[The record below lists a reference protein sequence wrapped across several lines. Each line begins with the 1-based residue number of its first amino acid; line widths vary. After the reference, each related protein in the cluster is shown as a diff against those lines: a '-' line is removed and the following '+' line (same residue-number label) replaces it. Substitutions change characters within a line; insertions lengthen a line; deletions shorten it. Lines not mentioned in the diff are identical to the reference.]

1 MHKIILSENM
11 QNPNETPQDAQA
23 EIDGVEAIVEEVF
36 ENTEATSESTAPE
49 ADLAGELLEAKDK
62 YLRLYAE
69 FENFRRRTAKEKTDL
84 IKNAGED
91 IIKAMIPIID
101 DFDRAQKAF
110 EKSADLTTL
119 SEEAQKEILA
129 LREGVSLVQNK
140 LLRTLEQKGLKAME
154 SSIGKAFD
162 VNEQESVT
170 NIPAPSD
177 DMRGK
182 VMDELEKGYYLNEKV
197 LRFAKV
203 VVGS

>member
-1 MHKIILSENM
+1 M
-11 QNPNETPQDAQA
+11 QNPNENTQEVQQ
-23 EIDGVEAIVEEVF
+23 EIEIEEVPQEEVTNVAS
-36 ENTEATSESTAPE
+36 ENAPTT
-49 ADLAGELLEAKDK
+49 DMAGELAEAKDK

-91 IIKAMIPIID
+91 IIKALLPIID
-101 DFDRAQKAF
+101 DFERAQKSFDKAN
-110 EKSADLTTL
+110 EANTV
-119 SEEAQKEILA
+119 SEEEKKLK
-129 LREGVSLVQNK
+129 EGVTLIHNK
-140 LLRTLEQKGLKAME
+140 LVRTLEQKGLKVME
-154 SSIGKAFD
+154 SSVGKPFD
-162 VNEQESVT
+162 VNEHESIT

-182 VMDELEKGYYLNEKV
+182 VIDEIERGYYLNDKI

>member
-1 MHKIILSENM
+1 M
-11 QNPNETPQDAQA
+11 QNPNDNAQ
-23 EIDGVEAIVEEVF
+23 EVQPDI
-36 ENTEATSESTAPE
+36 ENATSEDIAVE
-49 ADLAGELLEAKDK
+49 AEIVAEDSQTDTAGELAEAKDK
-62 YLRLYAE
+62 YLRLFAE

-91 IIKAMIPIID
+91 IIKAMLPIID
-101 DFDRAQKAF
+101 DFERAQKAF
-110 EKSADLTTL
+110 DKSSDLATL

-129 LREGVSLVQNK
+129 LKEGVTLIQNK
-140 LLRTLEQKGLKAME
+140 LLRTLEQKGLKVMD
-154 SSIGKAFD
+154 SSIGKTFD
-162 VNEQESVT
+162 VNEQESIT

-182 VMDELEKGYYLNEKV
+182 VIDEVERGYYLNDKI

>member
-1 MHKIILSENM
+1 M
-11 QNPNETPQDAQA
+11 QNPNDNAQ
-23 EIDGVEAIVEEVF
+23 EVQPDI
-36 ENTEATSESTAPE
+36 ENATSEATAVE
-49 ADLAGELLEAKDK
+49 AEIVAEGSQTDTAGELAEAKDK

-91 IIKAMIPIID
+91 IIKAMLPIID
-101 DFDRAQKAF
+101 DFERAQKAF
-110 EKSADLTTL
+110 DKSSDLATL

-129 LREGVSLVQNK
+129 LKEGVTLIQNK
-140 LLRTLEQKGLKAME
+140 LFRTLEQKGLKAME
-154 SSIGKAFD
+154 STIGKTFD
-162 VNEQESVT
+162 VNEQESIT

-182 VMDELEKGYYLNEKV
+182 VIDEVERGYYLNDKI